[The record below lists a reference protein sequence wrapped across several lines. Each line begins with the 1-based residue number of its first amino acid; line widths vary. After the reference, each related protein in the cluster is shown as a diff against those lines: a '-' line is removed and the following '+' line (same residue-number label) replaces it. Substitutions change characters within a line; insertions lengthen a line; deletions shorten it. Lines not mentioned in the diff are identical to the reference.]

1 MTAADEAPDKQD
13 MILAFGYETAREI
26 VYSDGSVHSS
36 ELLDV
41 TQRFPRDVMEQR
53 GLIADGSPTPRF
65 GQAYNM
71 AVAKLRSV
79 MTDGEKLEMAQALF
93 EISSA
98 DESVDPEEIKIILRA
113 MGILGVTK
121 GELAEYLRIKIKSTP
136 PPA

>member
-1 MTAADEAPDKQD
+1 MAADGAPDKQD

-41 TQRFPRDVMEQR
+41 TQRFPKALLEER
-53 GLIADGSPTPRF
+53 GLITNGAPTPRF
-65 GQAYNM
+65 GLAYNL
-71 AVAKLRSV
+71 AVAKLRS
-79 MTDGEKLEMAQALF
+79 MMSDAEKLEMAQALF
-93 EISSA
+93 EICSA

-121 GELAEYLRIKIKSTP
+121 AELAEYLRIRIKTVP